1 MKKVFILT
9 AVAAVSLMAAD
20 PAATFKQKCASCHG
34 QKAEKKALGKSDV
47 IAGWDAA
54 TVVAALKEYKA
65 GTRNKHGML
74 PAKKGVTA
82 PLTDE
87 MMEAAA
93 AFVAS
98 QK

>member
-1 MKKVFILT
+1 MKKVLV
-9 AVAAVSLMAAD
+9 VAALATISLLAAD
-20 PAATFKQKCASCHG
+20 PATTFKQKCASCHG

-65 GTRNKHGML
+65 GTRNKYGML
-74 PAKKGVTA
+74 AVKKGITT
-82 PLTDE
+82 PLTPE

-93 AFVAS
+93 AYVAS

>member
-1 MKKVFILT
+1 MRKVLVLT
-9 AVAAVSLMAAD
+9 AVAALSLMAAD
-20 PAATFKQKCASCHG
+20 PATTFQQKCASCHG
-34 QKAEKKALGKSDV
+34 AKAEKKALGKSDV

-54 TVVAALKEYKA
+54 TVVAALQEYKA

-82 PLTDE
+82 ALTPE
-87 MMEAAA
+87 LMEAAA
-93 AFVAS
+93 AFVAA